1 MGHQIGGTK
10 MAKKVAPLT
19 NTAVKQTKPKE
30 KEYTLSDGDGLELR
44 VRPTGSKRWV
54 IKYYQPFTKK
64 RTNLGLG
71 TYPEISLAQARA
83 KRKEI
88 RELLAQ
94 DIDPKEHKDDK
105 KRQQQEKLLNT
116 FEQVA
121 ANWFEIKKTEI
132 KPDTA
137 KDLWRS
143 LEIHIFPTLGKY
155 PISKI
160 SAPIVIDELKPIA
173 AKGTL
178 ETVKRLTQRLNEIMT
193 YAVNTGLIHANP
205 LTGIRS
211 AFKKPTKQNMP
222 TLTPD
227 ELPEF
232 LKALSYASIKLVTRC
247 LIEWQL
253 HTMVRPSEAAG
264 AKWSEIDFEN
274 KLWVIPAERM
284 KKAREHTV
292 PLTQQ
297 SLEILERLQPISGHK
312 EYIFPADRD
321 PKKHTNE
328 STANAA
334 IKRMGYHNR
343 LVAHGMRA
351 LASTTLNEQGFDGDV
366 IEAALAHVDKNE
378 VRRAYNRAEYLERR
392 QRLMYWWSE
401 HVEQAQ
407 VGKIN
412 TSQNLKVVG
421 IHE

>member
-1 MGHQIGGTK
+1 
-10 MAKKVAPLT
+10 MAKTNPLT
-19 NTAVKQTKPKE
+19 NTEVKQAKPRE
-30 KEYTLSDGDGLELR
+30 KVYKLSDGKGLQLR
-44 VRPTGSKRWV
+44 VKPNGNKSWLLDYVKPHTGKRSS
-54 IKYYQPFTKK
+54 IGF
-64 RTNLGLG
+64 GG
-71 TYPEISLAQARA
+71 YPEVSLADARKLRDSARQGLA
-83 KRKEI
+83 KG
-88 RELLAQ
+88 
-94 DIDPKEHKDDK
+94 IDPKEHKDEI
-105 KRQQQEKLLNT
+105 KRVQQEKHANT
-116 FEQVA
+116 FFHVA
-121 ANWFEIKKTEI
+121 TNWFEIKKTEI
-132 KPDTA
+132 KADTA

-143 LEIHIFPTLGKY
+143 LEIHLFPSLAKY

-160 SAPIVIDELKPIA
+160 TAPIVIDELKPIA

-178 ETVKRLTQRLNEIMT
+178 ETVKRLSQRLNEIMT

-222 TLTPD
+222 TITPD

-232 LKALSYASIKLVTRC
+232 LKTLSYANIKLVTRC

-264 AKWSEIDFEN
+264 AKWSEIDLEN
-274 KLWVIPAERM
+274 KLWIIPAERM

-292 PLTQQ
+292 PLTEQ
-297 SLEILERLQPISGHK
+297 SLEILQRLQPISGHR
-312 EYIFPADRD
+312 EYVFPADRD
-321 PKKHTNE
+321 PKRHANE

-392 QRLMYWWSE
+392 QKLMFCWSE
-401 HVEQAQ
+401 HIEQAQ
-407 VGKIN
+407 HGKIN
-412 TSQNLKVVG
+412 KSNKGLKAVV
-421 IHE
+421 

>member
-1 MGHQIGGTK
+1 
-10 MAKKVAPLT
+10 MAKTNPLT
-19 NTAVKQTKPKE
+19 NTEVKQAKPRE
-30 KEYTLSDGDGLELR
+30 KVYKLSDGKGLQLR
-44 VRPTGSKRWV
+44 VKPNGNKSWLLDYVKPHTGKRSS
-54 IKYYQPFTKK
+54 IGF
-64 RTNLGLG
+64 GG
-71 TYPEISLAQARA
+71 YPEVSLADARKLRDSARQGLA
-83 KRKEI
+83 KG
-88 RELLAQ
+88 
-94 DIDPKEHKDDK
+94 IDPKEHKDEI
-105 KRQQQEKLLNT
+105 KRVQQEKYANT
-116 FEQVA
+116 FFHVA
-121 ANWFEIKKTEI
+121 TNWFEIKKTEI

-143 LEIHIFPTLGKY
+143 LEIHLFPALSKY

-160 SAPIVIDELKPIA
+160 TAPIVIDELKPIA

-178 ETVKRLTQRLNEIMT
+178 ETVKRLSQRLNEIMT

-227 ELPEF
+227 QLPEF
-232 LKALSYASIKLVTRC
+232 LNTLSYASIKLVTRC

-264 AKWSEIDFEN
+264 AKWSEIDLEN

-292 PLTQQ
+292 PLTEQ
-297 SLEILERLQPISGHK
+297 SLEILQRLQPISGHR
-312 EYIFPADRD
+312 EYVFPADRD
-321 PKKHTNE
+321 PKRHANE

-392 QRLMYWWSE
+392 QKLMYWWSE
-401 HVEQAQ
+401 HIENAQ
-407 VGKIN
+407 HGKFN
-412 TSQNLKVVG
+412 KSNKGLKAVM
-421 IHE
+421 